1 MASSPTTTTTHETF
15 RDLGLSEPLV
25 RAIDDVGFE
34 EPTPIQ
40 IQAIPVLLA
49 GKDLIAQAQTGTGKT
64 AAFALPILQ
73 RLKPEGKRP
82 QALVLTPTREL
93 AIQVAQT
100 FPQLGK
106 HVDAHVLAVYGG
118 QPIQRQLRA
127 LQHPLDIV
135 VGTPGRIMDHLRRE
149 TLTLEAVT
157 TVVIDEADEML
168 HMGFIEDIEWI
179 LDLVPAK
186 RQTALFSATI
196 PARIAQLAKRYLNDP
211 VQVTI
216 NMQQVTAPLI
226 EHFAYEVAPHAKAE
240 VLARILDLETPA
252 SAIIF
257 CRTKRMVDDLTTR
270 LQTQG
275 YSAEALHGDLNQMAR
290 DRVMAR
296 FRSGQAEL
304 LVATDVA
311 ARGLDIPEVS
321 HVINFDIPTEPQSYV
336 HRIGRTG
343 RAGRT
348 GKAITL
354 MSRRERQMLGIIERV
369 SRQKIE
375 RRYTPSRED
384 IMRRQIETL
393 GASLTDVIEQ
403 DGSLEMAKLILADLA
418 TYFQPE
424 EIAAAAIKLLMQG
437 RGIEEEPA
445 SLIDAD
451 RAEDGMVRLYLN
463 LGRDDKIRPTD
474 VVGAIAGEADIPGKS
489 IGQIEIYDR
498 WTYVDVPSRDAE
510 RVVNALSTARLRG
523 KPVKAEIARPSASR
537 ERARR

>member
-1 MASSPTTTTTHETF
+1 MTAHETF
-15 RDLGLSEPLV
+15 HDLGLSEPLL
-25 RAIDDVGFE
+25 RAINDVGFE

-40 IQAIPVLLA
+40 IQAIPVLLD

-73 RLKPEGKRP
+73 RLDPDGKRP

-106 HVDAHVLAVYGG
+106 HTGAHVLAVYGG
-118 QPIQRQLRA
+118 QPIHRQLSA
-127 LQHPLDIV
+127 LRRPLDVI

-149 TLTLEAVT
+149 TLVLDDVT

-168 HMGFIEDIEWI
+168 NMGFIEDIEWI
-179 LDLVPAK
+179 LDQVPSK

-196 PARIAQLAKRYLNDP
+196 PGRVSQLAKRYLSEP
-211 VQVTI
+211 VQISI

-226 EHFAYEVAPHAKAE
+226 EHYSYEVAPHAKAE
-240 VLARILDLETPA
+240 VLTRILDLETPA

-257 CRTKRMVDDLTTR
+257 CRTKLGVDNLTNK

-275 YSAEALHGDLNQMAR
+275 YSAEAIHGDLSQMAR

-296 FRSGQAEL
+296 FRSGQADL

-321 HVINFDIPTEPQSYV
+321 HVINFDIPTEPQAYV

-348 GKAITL
+348 GIALTL
-354 MSRRERQMLGIIERV
+354 MSRRERRLLGLIERV
-369 SRQKIE
+369 SKLKIE

-384 IMRRQIETL
+384 IMRRQIDLL

-403 DGSLEMAKLILADLA
+403 DDTLEMPKLILSDLA

-424 EIAAAAIKLLMQG
+424 EIAAAAIKLLMKS
-437 RGIEEEPA
+437 RGIEDEPA

-451 RAEDGMVRLYLN
+451 RAEEGMLRLHLN
-463 LGRDDKIRPTD
+463 LGRNDKIRPND
-474 VVGAIAGEADIPGKS
+474 VVGAIAGEAEIPGKS

-498 WTYVDVPSRDAE
+498 WTYVDVPASVADH
-510 RVVNALSTARLRG
+510 VVDALSSARLRG

-537 ERARR
+537 NRRER